1 MRGPIQG
8 RAPSVG
14 TRPYGWLEPSVE
26 RWYPPH
32 SGRRIAL
39 GELEGSMWNT
49 DDLGVQADYAAELGD
64 EWTEVEPGI
73 FVRVE
78 TSPMLQVVDSPEPP
92 QATKGVA

>member
-1 MRGPIQG
+1 
-8 RAPSVG
+8 
-14 TRPYGWLEPSVE
+14 
-26 RWYPPH
+26 
-32 SGRRIAL
+32 
-39 GELEGSMWNT
+39 MWDT
-49 DDLGVQADYAAELGD
+49 DDLGVQAHYAAELGD